1 MFVHGMESVSVLI
14 RAGSASARTRRRG
27 RRGDVEMGEDEVKL
41 GVDVLLVTLQQL
53 KEMASKNNANS
64 RF

>member
-1 MFVHGMESVSVLI
+1 
-14 RAGSASARTRRRG
+14 
-27 RRGDVEMGEDEVKL
+27 MGEDEVKL

-64 RF
+64 RFLPIRGMRANVNSCVLPLGCSSGDWQPCQSI